1 MGDSTVAHASLTM
14 IDNFDINGI
23 WKGEY
28 VYEDKFQ
35 PTILKTAIPFVL
47 RIKSSRDFGL
57 FTGICQ
63 DDPELSKIELPAN
76 IYGTVRDYEVFFVK
90 KFPKTLILESSG
102 ELTIGDEPHPDII
115 YRAKIT
121 NEQVLSGTWQIERT
135 FRKVNG
141 RVTEI
146 PKIGGHWRAERF

>member
-1 MGDSTVAHASLTM
+1 MTM
-14 IDNFDINGI
+14 IDNFEVNGI

-47 RIKSSRDFGL
+47 RIKSTMDLGQ

-63 DDPELSKIELPAN
+63 DDPELSRIDIPAN
-76 IYGTVRDYEVFFVK
+76 IYGTVRDYELFFVK
-90 KFPKTLILESSG
+90 KYSKTLIHDNNGDL
-102 ELTIGDEPHPDII
+102 IVGDEPHPDII

-121 NEQVLSGTWQIERT
+121 SQQRLSGTWQIERM

-146 PKIGGHWRAERF
+146 PKVGGHWWIERF